1 MIRVTMTFK
10 LPLDILLAAI
20 FPGPGNSSS
29 KIVYE
34 SFSSY
39 SRLNVSVAYEK
50 SARALAEYFGMKF
63 LSSEIQ

>member
-1 MIRVTMTFK
+1 MV
-10 LPLDILLAAI
+10 PLDILPAAI

-39 SRLNVSVAYEK
+39 SRLNVSEAYEK
-50 SARALAEYFGMKF
+50 SARGWLVEYFGMKF

>member
-1 MIRVTMTFK
+1 MV
-10 LPLDILLAAI
+10 PLDILLAAI
-20 FPGPGNSSS
+20 FPAPGNSSF
-29 KIVYE
+29 KIIYE

-39 SRLNVSVAYEK
+39 SHLNVSEAYEK

>member
-1 MIRVTMTFK
+1 MV
-10 LPLDILLAAI
+10 PLDILLAAI
-20 FPGPGNSSS
+20 FPDPGNSSS

-39 SRLNVSVAYEK
+39 SRLNVSEAYEK
-50 SARALAEYFGMKF
+50 SARALVEYFGMKF

>member
-1 MIRVTMTFK
+1 MV
-10 LPLDILLAAI
+10 PLDILLAAI

-34 SFSSY
+34 NFSSY
-39 SRLNVSVAYEK
+39 SRLNVSEAYEK